1 MQIANYDLANL
12 SYSPCYYTR
21 RTTTILLRVVNH
33 SATSIIIFKK
43 INGLLSA
50 PKLEHWVGVEPT
62 NVGFADQP
70 PADEDPL
77 HKRWWGWRE
86 LNPQNHG
93 SKPRTYANSITAPY
107 GSPGGIRTHT
117 VLLLRQAPP
126 ANWATGP
133 YYLIAFRHK

>member
-1 MQIANYDLANL
+1 MRRVGVEPTVFLMWGIYSPLPSPLGIPTHIVTANYDLANL

-21 RTTTILLRVVNH
+21 RTTTILLRMFNH

-70 PADEDPL
+70 STDGDP
-77 HKRWWGWRE
+77 
-86 LNPQNHG
+86 
-93 SKPRTYANSITAPY
+93 
-107 GSPGGIRTHT
+107 TH
-117 VLLLRQAPP
+117 
-126 ANWATGP
+126 ND
-133 YYLIAFRHK
+133 